1 MAQDFFGTAL
11 RLLVDRLI
19 SDFNLPL
26 VERNKIKML
35 KFATQDLFRNQTTGF
50 KSRLVLVLFRVASK
64 AKGLPNVLA
73 IVPRVIYQIC
83 VEYVLGVEIPWDT
96 RIGPGLQ
103 LHHGTGLVVNHDT
116 QIGRNCTLR
125 HCTTIGNKQRADGSY
140 TDSPI
145 IGNDVDIGSNSVILG
160 AITIGDG
167 AVIGA
172 GSIVVKDVPAG
183 CIVAGNPAKI
193 VRFATDSKA

>member
-1 MAQDFFGTAL
+1 ML
-11 RLLVDRLI
+11 
-19 SDFNLPL
+19 L
-26 VERNKIKML
+26 VERKAINML
-35 KFATQDLFRNQTTGF
+35 KHATQDLFRNQSTGL
-50 KSRLVLVLFRVASK
+50 KSRLILVLFRIASQ
-64 AKGLPNVLA
+64 ARGLPSFVA
-73 IVPRVIYQIC
+73 FFPRAVYQIC

-103 LHHGTGLVVNHDT
+103 LHHGTGLVVNHST
-116 QIGRNCTLR
+116 LIGRNCTLR

-145 IGNDVDIGSNSVILG
+145 IGDDVDIGSNSVILG

-172 GSIVVKDVPAG
+172 GSVVVKDVLAG
-183 CIVAGNPAKI
+183 CIVAGNPAKVI
-193 VRFATDSKA
+193 RLAQD